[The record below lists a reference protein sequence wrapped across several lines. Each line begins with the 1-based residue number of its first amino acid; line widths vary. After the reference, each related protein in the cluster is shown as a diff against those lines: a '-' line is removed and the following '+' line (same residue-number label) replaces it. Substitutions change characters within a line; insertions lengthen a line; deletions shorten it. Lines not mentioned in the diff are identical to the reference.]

1 MDDESLES
9 NECND
14 ENSSTVPPLSTLPVD
29 VKVDKVIQD
38 AIRLIV
44 KEQLSKESADTDID
58 AMIATCAEFMKSFI
72 IMGYD
77 FDDNAIAPIFYAK
90 TDLEADALSHYMQ
103 QYFVSSMK
111 HGG

>member
-38 AIRLIV
+38 WLT
-44 KEQLSKESADTDID
+44 L
-58 AMIATCAEFMKSFI
+58 
-72 IMGYD
+72 
-77 FDDNAIAPIFYAK
+77 
-90 TDLEADALSHYMQ
+90 
-103 QYFVSSMK
+103 
-111 HGG
+111 